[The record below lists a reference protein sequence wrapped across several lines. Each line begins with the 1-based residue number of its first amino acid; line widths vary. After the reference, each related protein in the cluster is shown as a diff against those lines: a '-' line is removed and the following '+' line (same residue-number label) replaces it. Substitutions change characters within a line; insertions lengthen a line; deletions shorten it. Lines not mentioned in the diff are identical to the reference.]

1 MAKIG
6 VTLSNRSVL
15 MDIVKTED
23 LLRMAETADTCDLLS
38 HVWVGDSLMAIPRLE
53 SLTLLSAIA
62 SRTTNIKIGT
72 ACMASLPLRDPI
84 MLAYQW
90 ATLDVL
96 SSGRTILGA
105 CMGGRRPTKT
115 QLAEDN
121 TMGIRNNQRAQR
133 MEENIEILRKLWTK
147 DNVSFQGKFHTLKN
161 AIIEPKPIQKTPPI
175 WIASS
180 PRLKSSNPLIAER
193 SLRRVSRMGD
203 GWMTTA
209 WLNYPGVVE
218 EFRQLRTRIFEYASQ
233 DGKELKNFPCSLYY
247 FININDNRETAYEE
261 SKHYLES
268 YYSTKFSRL
277 EVENWVA
284 FGSAE
289 ECASRLNTFIEA
301 GATDILLSFP
311 SWSPVRQLNCLIDE
325 VLPKLND

>member
-1 MAKIG
+1 MTNIG
-6 VTLSNRSVL
+6 LTLSNRSVL
-15 MDIVKTED
+15 MNIVKTDD
-23 LLRMAETADTCDLLS
+23 LLRMSEIADISGLFS
-38 HVWVGDSLMAIPRLE
+38 HIWVGDSLMAIPRLE
-53 SLTLLSAIA
+53 SITLLSAIA
-62 SRTTNIKIGT
+62 SRTNNVKIGT

-96 SSGRTILGA
+96 SDGRTILGA

-115 QLAEDN
+115 QQAEND
-121 TMGIRNNQRAQR
+121 TMGIKNNERAQR
-133 MEENIEILRKLWTK
+133 MEETIKILRKLWTE
-147 DNVSFQGKFHTLKN
+147 DNIYLQGQFHTLKN
-161 AIIEPKPIQKTPPI
+161 ATIEPKPIQKTPPI

-180 PRLKSSNPLIAER
+180 PRLKLSKSRIVER
-193 SLRRVSRMGD
+193 SLRRVSRIGD

-218 EFRQLRTRIFEYASQ
+218 EFSELRARIFEYANQ
-233 DGKELKNFPCSLYY
+233 DGKELKNFPCAIYY
-247 FININDNRETAYEE
+247 FINVNNNREAAFEE

-268 YYSTKFSRL
+268 YYSQKFSRL

-289 ECASRLNTFIEA
+289 ECASKLNAFIEA
-301 GATDILLSFP
+301 GATDILLSLP
-311 SWSPVRQLNCLIDE
+311 SWSPISQLNCVIEE
-325 VLPKLND
+325 VLPKIQ